1 MKLGLA
7 QKRPEININYAQAL
21 GEKFRAHREC
31 LKLSL
36 QEVADK
42 LLLSKNQILGLETGD
57 PEKFYGNKLFAQ
69 AADKYAALI
78 NLDSKPSIELLEIVS
93 ETEAGVI
100 CNELSSAEPELK
112 NGPTSN
118 QQLKTSKR
126 FSIKQL
132 IGFGA
137 LLIAG
142 VGIILTQ
149 FLPGNSSNHEQERAP
164 NTDKGTPSALPPPP
178 TQIETPSTAEK
189 IAPETSPVPVQKNNE
204 ADVKTGFVRIEF
216 NGNSWIQIVQANG
229 TKKEKMYHRGD
240 VLDLEPA
247 KLQALIIGNVSVVE
261 VQNREAAINLK
272 PYVASDSQVARI
284 IGPDIRKLAN

>member
-21 GEKFRAHREC
+21 GENFRAHREN

-69 AADKYAALI
+69 AADKYAAFI

-93 ETEAGVI
+93 ETEPPII
-100 CNELSSAEPELK
+100 CNELLNSEPEPK
-112 NGPTSN
+112 NGPTSH
-118 QQLKTSKR
+118 QKLRTSKH

-132 IGFGA
+132 ISFGA
-137 LLIAG
+137 LFIAG
-142 VGIILTQ
+142 IGILSTQ
-149 FLPGNSSNHEQERAP
+149 FLTNKSQNEQEVASNKDSGAP
-164 NTDKGTPSALPPPP
+164 VSADPPP
-178 TQIETPSTAEK
+178 TPIETTSTAEK
-189 IAPETSPVPVQKNNE
+189 MATETSPAPAQKDNE
-204 ADVKTGFVRIEF
+204 ADVKTGFIRIEF
-216 NGNSWIQIVQANG
+216 NGNSWVQIVQTNG
-229 TKKEKMYHRGD
+229 TKQEKMYHRGD
-240 VLDLEPA
+240 VLDLEPG

-261 VQNREAAINLK
+261 THNREAAINLK